1 MHRLFESRD
10 AKQCARRGTENR
22 QEPYPMMTSFIR
34 FAGDESGVTAIEYG
48 LIAGLISIG
57 IVTAVSTIGTT
68 ISANFFG
75 PIATA
80 LAG

>member
-1 MHRLFESRD
+1 MTTLFI
-10 AKQCARRGTENR
+10 Q
-22 QEPYPMMTSFIR
+22 

-57 IVTAVSTIGTT
+57 IMSAVTSIGTT

-75 PIATA
+75 PIAGA
-80 LAG
+80 L